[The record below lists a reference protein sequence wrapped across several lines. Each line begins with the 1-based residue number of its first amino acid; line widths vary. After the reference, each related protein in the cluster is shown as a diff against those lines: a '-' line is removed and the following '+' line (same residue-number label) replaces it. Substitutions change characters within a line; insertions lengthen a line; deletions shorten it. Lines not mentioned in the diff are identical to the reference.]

1 MACGAAGTG
10 TGVQR
15 DFLDRLRIERFDG
28 AANLRLCYLVTGADQ
43 RVDSQLAHGHGL
55 PTRKIWN

>member
-1 MACGAAGTG
+1 MARGATGTG

-15 DFLDRLRIERFDG
+15 DFLDRLRIEHFNG
-28 AANLRLCYLVTGADQ
+28 SPNLRLCYLVTVADQ

-55 PTRKIWN
+55 PTRKIWY